1 MSELVS
7 GGWFARNN
15 LQMNLNAFQNNNCT
29 ASMYKS
35 CYQVALAQGAIPQIY
50 DERKADEPFPRCVTI
65 FSTGDPTDSMDLSS
79 RPLKLQTCMDVYN
92 HFNAVAL
99 TTRTLHNFI
108 IPNHERHIAI

>member
-7 GGWFARNN
+7 GGHFARKN

-50 DERKADEPFPRCVTI
+50 DERK
-65 FSTGDPTDSMDLSS
+65 S
-79 RPLKLQTCMDVYN
+79 
-92 HFNAVAL
+92 
-99 TTRTLHNFI
+99 
-108 IPNHERHIAI
+108 